1 MDGGEPRA
9 NFVTV
14 VSSPSFHIESV
25 PALSA
30 PFVHRPLSEQAPEE
44 KVAQTATRF
53 VRSPSAKLSSAKLWI
68 PKQVLFTPAALDQPW
83 GQQIFERVSQMGL
96 PVKKLKNN
104 RVTGLRGKTERE
116 TYANAKQTMAVVT
129 APPSALKLQPIPPS
143 ADWQF
148 HLAEG
153 CPAHCQYCY
162 LASSLSGPPVIRVF
176 ANLLEILENTEH
188 YKGPKG
194 SPSTPN
200 PERPT
205 SFEVSCYTDPLSLEH
220 LTGSLGE
227 CIRYFGTQENK
238 HLRWVSKFDN
248 VEPLLGIEHNGHT
261 RCRASVNA
269 DPVARGFEGGT
280 ASVEN
285 RLQALRRLALP
296 KAQGGGGYPVGLVMA
311 PIMAFENWQAHYTAL
326 FEQAAEALD
335 FDCDLTFELISH
347 RFTAKSKDVLNEWYP
362 ASKLDMEMDR
372 RTTKRNKFGG
382 TKYVY
387 DKVTSAELKD
397 FFEEAIAHY
406 FPQAEILYWT

>member
-1 MDGGEPRA
+1 MR
-9 NFVTV
+9 
-14 VSSPSFHIESV
+14 S
-25 PALSA
+25 LSA
-30 PFVHRPLSEQAPEE
+30 P
-44 KVAQTATRF
+44 VADSPQPNPTSRTQK
-53 VRSPSAKLSSAKLWI
+53 SPSAKLWM
-68 PKQVLFTPAALDQPW
+68 PKQVLFTPAALEEPW
-83 GQQIFERVSQMGL
+83 GQQIYQRISELGL
-96 PVKKLKNN
+96 PITKLKNN
-104 RVTGLRGKTERE
+104 RVTGLRGETERE
-116 TYANAKQTMAVVT
+116 TYANAKQTMAVVN
-129 APPSALKLQPIPPS
+129 APKGAFKLQPIPPS

-176 ANLLEILENTEH
+176 ANLLDILENTEN

-200 PERPT
+200 PDRPT

-227 CIRYFGTQENK
+227 CIRYFGSQSNK

-248 VEPLLGIEHNGHT
+248 VDPFLNIEHNGHT

-285 RLQALRRLALP
+285 RLQALRKLALP

-311 PIMAFENWQAHYTAL
+311 PIMAFDDWQTHYGAL
-326 FEQAAEALD
+326 FEQIAAALN
-335 FDCDLTFELISH
+335 FECDLTFELISH
-347 RFTAKSKDVLNEWYP
+347 RFTPKSKEVLTEWYP
-362 ASKLDMEMDR
+362 GSKLDMDVEK

-387 DKVTSAELKD
+387 DKTTSAELKA
-397 FFEEAIAHY
+397 FFEAKIARY